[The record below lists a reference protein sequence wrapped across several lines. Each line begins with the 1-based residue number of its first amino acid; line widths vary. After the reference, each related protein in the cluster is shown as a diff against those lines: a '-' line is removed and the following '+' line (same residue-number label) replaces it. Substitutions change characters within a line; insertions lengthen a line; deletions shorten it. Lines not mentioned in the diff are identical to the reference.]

1 MQMLSTVCI
10 LHFELTDRHSSVV
23 AVLRRVLALNL
34 LVAIAKIA
42 LGYFSGAVSI
52 LSDGFHSLADASSN
66 VVALVGVS
74 AAQRPA
80 DEDHPYGH
88 RKYETMASV
97 GILMFMLLALTE
109 VARHAVEHLR
119 APSVPSVLPAG
130 IITMVATL
138 VVNLFVVRY
147 ESSAGRRLRSEV
159 LSADAKHT
167 RSDVWTTIAVLV
179 ALAGVWLGY
188 PILDGIAGIVVSAFI
203 GYACWQIAREAS
215 GVLADE
221 IVLAEGDIRPVV
233 ESVPGVVGCE
243 KIRTRGSADS
253 VFVDLHL
260 WIDGRTPL
268 GEAHALSHV
277 VKDRLMTRFP
287 EVVDV
292 VIHIEP
298 PKMSSQS
305 PTSNIQGRDARPDGP
320 PEGGPYDR
328 T

>member
-1 MQMLSTVCI
+1 VVADSDSARV
-10 LHFELTDRHSSVV
+10 LTDRHRSVV
-23 AVLRRVLALNL
+23 RVLRRVLVLNL
-34 LVAIAKIA
+34 IVAIVKVS

-80 DEDHPYGH
+80 DENHPYGH

-97 GILMFMLLALTE
+97 AILMFMLLVLSE
-109 VARHAVEHLR
+109 VARNALAHLR
-119 APSVPSVLPAG
+119 APGTPTVLPAG

-138 VVNLFVVRY
+138 VINVFVVRY
-147 ESSAGRRLRSEV
+147 ESRAGRRLRSEV
-159 LSADAKHT
+159 LGADAKHT
-167 RSDVWTTIAVLV
+167 RSDVWTTIAVLAALTGV
-179 ALAGVWLGY
+179 ALGY
-188 PILDGIAGIVVSAFI
+188 PVLDPIAGLVVSVFI

-221 IVLAEGDIRPVV
+221 IVLAEENIRSVV
-233 ESVPGVVGCE
+233 QSVPGVIGCE
-243 KIRTRGSADS
+243 KIRTRGPADS

-260 WIDGRTPL
+260 WIDARTPL

-277 VKDRLMTRFP
+277 VKDRLMARFP
-287 EVVDV
+287 EIVDV

-298 PKMSSQS
+298 PHEQIPNHKSQN
-305 PTSNIQGRDARPDGP
+305 PNPNL
-320 PEGGPYDR
+320 
-328 T
+328 

>member
-1 MQMLSTVCI
+1 MVADSDSARV
-10 LHFELTDRHSSVV
+10 LTDRHRSVV
-23 AVLRRVLALNL
+23 RVLRRVLILNL
-34 LVAIAKIA
+34 IVAIAKVS

-80 DEDHPYGH
+80 DENHPYGH

-97 GILMFMLLALTE
+97 AILMFMLLVLSE
-109 VARHAVEHLR
+109 VARNAIAHLR
-119 APSVPSVLPAG
+119 APAVPTVLPAG

-138 VVNLFVVRY
+138 VINVFVVRY
-147 ESSAGRRLRSEV
+147 ESRAGRRLRSEV
-159 LSADAKHT
+159 LGADAKHT
-167 RSDVWTTIAVLV
+167 KSDVWTTIAVLAALTGV
-179 ALAGVWLGY
+179 ALGY
-188 PILDGIAGIVVSAFI
+188 PVLDPIAGLVVSVFI

-221 IVLAEGDIRPVV
+221 IVLAEENIRGVV
-233 ESVPGVVGCE
+233 QSVPGVIGCE
-243 KIRTRGSADS
+243 KIRTRGPADN

-260 WIDGRTPL
+260 WIDARTPL

-277 VKDRLMTRFP
+277 VKDRLMARFP
-287 EVVDV
+287 EIVDV

-298 PKMSSQS
+298 PHGQTPNPKSQA
-305 PTSNIQGRDARPDGP
+305 PNPNL
-320 PEGGPYDR
+320 
-328 T
+328 

>member
-1 MQMLSTVCI
+1 LN
-10 LHFELTDRHSSVV
+10 FELTDRHRSVV
-23 AVLRRVLALNL
+23 RVLRRVLILNL
-34 LVAIAKIA
+34 IVAIAKVS

-80 DEDHPYGH
+80 DENHPYGH

-97 GILMFMLLALTE
+97 AILMFMLLVLSE
-109 VARHAVEHLR
+109 VARNAIAHLR
-119 APSVPSVLPAG
+119 APGVPAVLPAG

-138 VVNLFVVRY
+138 VINVFVVRY
-147 ESSAGRRLRSEV
+147 ESRAGRRLRSEV
-159 LSADAKHT
+159 LGADAKHT
-167 RSDVWTTIAVLV
+167 KSDVWTTIAVLAALTGV
-179 ALAGVWLGY
+179 ALGY
-188 PILDGIAGIVVSAFI
+188 PVLDPIAGLVVSVFI

-221 IVLAEGDIRPVV
+221 IVLAEENIRSVV
-233 ESVPGVVGCE
+233 QSVPGVIGCE
-243 KIRTRGSADS
+243 KIRTRGPADS

-260 WIDGRTPL
+260 WIDARTPL

-277 VKDRLMTRFP
+277 VKDRLMARFP
-287 EVVDV
+287 EIVDV

-298 PKMSSQS
+298 PHEQIPNPISQI
-305 PTSNIQGRDARPDGP
+305 PNPNH
-320 PEGGPYDR
+320 
-328 T
+328 

>member
-1 MQMLSTVCI
+1 
-10 LHFELTDRHSSVV
+10 LTDRHRAVV
-23 AVLRRVLALNL
+23 TVLRRVLVLNL
-34 LVAIAKIA
+34 LVAVAKIA
-42 LGYFSGAVSI
+42 LGSVSGAVSI
-52 LSDGFHSLADASSN
+52 LSDGFHSLADAASN

-80 DEDHPYGH
+80 DENHPYGH

-97 GILMFMLLALTE
+97 GILMFMLFVLVE
-109 VARHAVEHLR
+109 VAQHAFAHLR
-119 APSVPSVLPAG
+119 MPSMPAAVPLG
-130 IITMVATL
+130 ITTMLVTL
-138 VVNLFVVRY
+138 AINVIVVRY

-159 LSADAKHT
+159 LGADAKHT
-167 RSDVWTTIAVLV
+167 KSDVWTTTAVLV

-188 PILDGIAGIVVSAFI
+188 PILDPLAGLIVTLFI

-215 GVLADE
+215 GVLADQ
-221 IVLAEGDIRPVV
+221 IVLPEEDIRAVV
-233 ESVPGVVGCE
+233 ESVSGVVGTE

-277 VKDRLMTRFP
+277 VKDKLMARFP
-287 EVVDV
+287 EIVDV

-298 PKMSSQS
+298 PH
-305 PTSNIQGRDARPDGP
+305 RAA
-320 PEGGPYDR
+320 
-328 T
+328 

>member
-1 MQMLSTVCI
+1 MAHS
-10 LHFELTDRHSSVV
+10 DRARVLKRSDNSDRYQSVV
-23 AVLRRVLALNL
+23 RVLRRVLALNL
-34 LVAIAKIA
+34 IVAIAKIA

-74 AAQRPA
+74 AARRPA
-80 DEDHPYGH
+80 DADHPYGH

-97 GILMFMLLALTE
+97 GILMFMLLVLSE
-109 VARHAVEHLR
+109 VARNAIVRLR
-119 APSVPSVLPAG
+119 APGTPAVLPLGLA
-130 IITMVATL
+130 TMVATL
-138 VVNLFVVRY
+138 VVNVFVVRY
-147 ESSAGRRLRSEV
+147 ESRAGRRLRSEV
-159 LSADAKHT
+159 LGADAKHT
-167 RSDVWTTIAVLV
+167 KSDVWTTLAVLV
-179 ALAGVWLGY
+179 ALVGVWLGF
-188 PILDGIAGIVVSAFI
+188 PVLDPIAGLVVSGFI

-221 IVLAEGDIRPVV
+221 VVLADEDIRPVV

-243 KIRTRGSADS
+243 KIRTRGPSDS

-277 VKDRLMTRFP
+277 VKDKLMARFP
-287 EVVDV
+287 EIVDV

-298 PKMSSQS
+298 PH
-305 PTSNIQGRDARPDGP
+305 GP
-320 PEGGPYDR
+320 PEGGPYAR
-328 T
+328 Q

>member
-1 MQMLSTVCI
+1 VAHS
-10 LHFELTDRHSSVV
+10 DRARVLKRGDNADRYQSVV
-23 AVLRRVLALNL
+23 RVLRRVLALNL
-34 LVAIAKIA
+34 IVAFAKIS

-74 AAQRPA
+74 AARRPA
-80 DEDHPYGH
+80 DADHPYGH

-97 GILMFMLLALTE
+97 GILMFMLLVLSE
-109 VARHAVEHLR
+109 VARNAVARLR
-119 APSVPSVLPAG
+119 VPGTPAVLPLGLA
-130 IITMVATL
+130 TMVTTL
-138 VVNLFVVRY
+138 VVNVFVVRY
-147 ESSAGRRLRSEV
+147 ESREGRRLRSEV
-159 LSADAKHT
+159 LGADAKHT
-167 RSDVWTTIAVLV
+167 KSDVWTTLAVLV
-179 ALAGVWLGY
+179 ALAGVWRGY
-188 PILDGIAGIVVSAFI
+188 PVLDPIAGLVVSGFI

-221 IVLAEGDIRPVV
+221 VVLAEENIRPVV

-243 KIRTRGSADS
+243 KIRTRGASDN
-253 VFVDLHL
+253 VFVDFHL

-277 VKDRLMTRFP
+277 VKDKLMARFP

-298 PKMSSQS
+298 PHEHIPNPKSEI
-305 PTSNIQGRDARPDGP
+305 PNPNR
-320 PEGGPYDR
+320 
-328 T
+328 

>member
-1 MQMLSTVCI
+1 MVADSDSARV
-10 LHFELTDRHSSVV
+10 LTDRHRSVV
-23 AVLRRVLALNL
+23 RVLRRVLVLNL
-34 LVAIAKIA
+34 IVAIAKVS

-80 DEDHPYGH
+80 DENHPYGH

-97 GILMFMLLALTE
+97 AILMFMLLVLSE
-109 VARHAVEHLR
+109 VARNAIAHLR
-119 APSVPSVLPAG
+119 APNMPTVLPAG

-138 VVNLFVVRY
+138 VINVFVVRY
-147 ESSAGRRLRSEV
+147 ESRAGRRLRSEV
-159 LSADAKHT
+159 LGADAKHT
-167 RSDVWTTIAVLV
+167 KSDVWTTIAVLAALTGV
-179 ALAGVWLGY
+179 ALGY
-188 PILDGIAGIVVSAFI
+188 PVLDPIAGLVVSVFI

-221 IVLAEGDIRPVV
+221 IVLAEENIRSVV
-233 ESVPGVVGCE
+233 QSVPGVIGCE
-243 KIRTRGSADS
+243 KIRTRGPADN

-260 WIDGRTPL
+260 WIDARTPL

-277 VKDRLMTRFP
+277 VKDRLMARFP
-287 EVVDV
+287 EIVDV

-298 PKMSSQS
+298 PHGQIPSPKSQV
-305 PTSNIQGRDARPDGP
+305 PNPNH
-320 PEGGPYDR
+320 
-328 T
+328 

>member
-1 MQMLSTVCI
+1 MANTHRACV
-10 LHFELTDRHSSVV
+10 LTRPTERHRSVV
-23 AVLRRVLALNL
+23 RVLRRVLTLNL

-97 GILMFMLLALTE
+97 GILMFMLLVLSE
-109 VARHAVEHLR
+109 VARNAIVQLR
-119 APSVPSVLPAG
+119 APRMPSVLPVG
-130 IITMVATL
+130 MLTMVVTL
-138 VVNLFVVRY
+138 AINVFVVRY
-147 ESSAGRRLRSEV
+147 ELRAGARLRSE
-159 LSADAKHT
+159 LLGADARHT
-167 RSDVWTTIAVLV
+167 QSDVWTTLAVMA

-188 PILDGIAGIVVSAFI
+188 PILDPLAGLVVSVFI

-215 GVLADE
+215 GVLADHV
-221 IVLAEGDIRPVV
+221 VLAEDEIRLVV
-233 ESVPGVVGCE
+233 ESVPGVIGSE
-243 KIRTRGSADS
+243 KIRTRGTADT

-260 WIDGRTPL
+260 WVDPGTPL

-277 VKDRLMTRFP
+277 VKDRLMRRFP
-287 EVVDV
+287 EIVDV

-298 PKMSSQS
+298 PH
-305 PTSNIQGRDARPDGP
+305 
-320 PEGGPYDR
+320 
-328 T
+328 

>member
-1 MQMLSTVCI
+1 
-10 LHFELTDRHSSVV
+10 LTERHQSVV
-23 AVLRRVLALNL
+23 RVLRRVLILNL
-34 LVAIAKIA
+34 IVAIAKVS

-80 DEDHPYGH
+80 DENHPYGH

-97 GILMFMLLALTE
+97 AILMFMLLVLSE
-109 VARHAVEHLR
+109 VARNAIAHLR
-119 APSVPSVLPAG
+119 APAVPTVLPAG

-138 VVNLFVVRY
+138 VINVFVVRY
-147 ESSAGRRLRSEV
+147 ESRAGRRLRSEV
-159 LSADAKHT
+159 LGADAKHT
-167 RSDVWTTIAVLV
+167 RSDVWTTIAVLAALTGV
-179 ALAGVWLGY
+179 ALGY
-188 PILDGIAGIVVSAFI
+188 PVLDPIAGLVVSVFI

-221 IVLAEGDIRPVV
+221 IVLAEENIRSVV
-233 ESVPGVVGCE
+233 QSVPGVIGCE
-243 KIRTRGSADS
+243 KIRTRGPADN

-260 WIDGRTPL
+260 WIDARTPL

-277 VKDRLMTRFP
+277 VKDRLMARFP
-287 EVVDV
+287 EIVDV

-298 PKMSSQS
+298 PHEQLPNPKSQI
-305 PTSNIQGRDARPDGP
+305 PNPNH
-320 PEGGPYDR
+320 
-328 T
+328 

>member
-1 MQMLSTVCI
+1 MHFAFCI
-10 LHFELTDRHSSVV
+10 LNFELTDRYRSVV
-23 AVLRRVLALNL
+23 SVLRRVLALNL
-34 LVAIAKIA
+34 IVAFAKIA

-66 VVALVGVS
+66 IVALVGVS
-74 AAQRPA
+74 AAQRPP
-80 DEDHPYGH
+80 DENHPYGH

-97 GILMFMLLALTE
+97 GILMFMLLVLSE
-109 VARHAVEHLR
+109 VARNAIGHLR
-119 APSVPSVLPAG
+119 APSAPTVLPLGLA
-130 IITMVATL
+130 TMVVTL
-138 VVNLFVVRY
+138 VVNVFVVRY
-147 ESSAGRRLRSEV
+147 ESRAGRRLRSEV
-159 LSADAKHT
+159 LGADAKHT
-167 RSDVWTTIAVLV
+167 RSDVWTTLAVLV
-179 ALAGVWLGY
+179 ALGGVWLGY
-188 PILDGIAGIVVSAFI
+188 PVLDPIAGLVVAAFI

-221 IVLAEGDIRPVV
+221 VVLVEDDIRPVV

-243 KIRTRGSADS
+243 KIRTRGASDN

-277 VKDRLMTRFP
+277 VKDKLMARFP

-298 PKMSSQS
+298 PHEQIPNPKFQI
-305 PTSNIQGRDARPDGP
+305 PNPNR
-320 PEGGPYDR
+320 
-328 T
+328 

>member
-1 MQMLSTVCI
+1 M
-10 LHFELTDRHSSVV
+10 HFELTERHQSVV
-23 AVLRRVLALNL
+23 RVLRRVLILNL
-34 LVAIAKIA
+34 IVAIAKVS

-97 GILMFMLLALTE
+97 AILMFMLLVLSE
-109 VARHAVEHLR
+109 VARNAIAHLR
-119 APSVPSVLPAG
+119 APAVPTVLPAG

-138 VVNLFVVRY
+138 VINVFVVRY
-147 ESSAGRRLRSEV
+147 ESRAGRRLRSEV
-159 LSADAKHT
+159 LGADAKHT
-167 RSDVWTTIAVLV
+167 RSDVWTTIAVLAALTGV
-179 ALAGVWLGY
+179 ALGY
-188 PILDGIAGIVVSAFI
+188 PVLDPIAGLVVSVFI

-221 IVLAEGDIRPVV
+221 IVLAEENIRSVV
-233 ESVPGVVGCE
+233 QSVPGVIGCE
-243 KIRTRGSADS
+243 KIRTRGPADN

-260 WIDGRTPL
+260 WIDARTPL

-277 VKDRLMTRFP
+277 VKDRLMARFP
-287 EVVDV
+287 EIVDV

-298 PKMSSQS
+298 PHEQLPNPKRQL
-305 PTSNIQGRDARPDGP
+305 PDP
-320 PEGGPYDR
+320 NH
-328 T
+328 

>member
-1 MQMLSTVCI
+1 MN
-10 LHFELTDRHSSVV
+10 FELTDRHRSVV
-23 AVLRRVLALNL
+23 RVLRRVLILNL
-34 LVAIAKIA
+34 IVAIAKVS

-97 GILMFMLLALTE
+97 AILMFMLLVLSE
-109 VARHAVEHLR
+109 VARNAIAHLR
-119 APSVPSVLPAG
+119 APAVPTVLPAG

-138 VVNLFVVRY
+138 VINVFVVRY
-147 ESSAGRRLRSEV
+147 ESRAGRRLRSEV
-159 LSADAKHT
+159 LGADAKHT
-167 RSDVWTTIAVLV
+167 RSDVWTTIAVLAALTGV
-179 ALAGVWLGY
+179 ALGY
-188 PILDGIAGIVVSAFI
+188 PVLDPIAGLVVSVFI

-221 IVLAEGDIRPVV
+221 IVLAEENIRSVV
-233 ESVPGVVGCE
+233 QSVPGVIGCE
-243 KIRTRGSADS
+243 KIRTRGPADN

-260 WIDGRTPL
+260 WIDARTPL

-277 VKDRLMTRFP
+277 VKDRLMARFP
-287 EVVDV
+287 EIVDV

-298 PKMSSQS
+298 PHEQLPNPKRQL
-305 PTSNIQGRDARPDGP
+305 PDPNHHGH
-320 PEGGPYDR
+320 
-328 T
+328 